1 MATTEQR
8 LKKLEAQACKIA
20 GDGKGR
26 VECDEEGRVL
36 RAFFK
41 TRTGGERPATADEL
55 KSIQVRWDAMTEFL
69 TEHGIGAVELLYD
82 DKLKAE
88 CMKAMEDALH
98 NWRQSK

>member
-1 MATTEQR
+1 MATIEQR
-8 LKKLEAQACKIA
+8 LKKLEAQACEIV

-55 KSIQVRWDAMTEFL
+55 KNIRVRWDAMTAFL

-88 CMKAMEDALH
+88 CMKVMQAAGNREAL
-98 NWRQSK
+98 Q

>member
-1 MATTEQR
+1 MATIEQR
-8 LKKLEAQACKIA
+8 LKKLEAQACKIV

-41 TRTGGERPATADEL
+41 TRAGGERPATADEL
-55 KSIQVRWDAMTEFL
+55 KNIRVRWDAMTGFL
-69 TEHGIGAVELLYD
+69 TQHGIGAVDLLYD

-88 CMKAMEDALH
+88 CMKVMQEAGNREAL
-98 NWRQSK
+98 K